1 MVTYYLTKGKNVFML
16 KKFLLNKQNQY
27 EIIRFVIVGVICTL
41 VDFGVSALIQ
51 YVIYPTAEQY
61 VILGVTIT
69 LNIFLAALFG
79 FIFGVITNYILSIV
93 MVFKNVEN
101 KKTSRSVGGFLL
113 FVLLSTIGFLINYA
127 IKELGNLIIDMS
139 TNFLWFVFVFGV
151 ATFIVL
157 IYNYI
162 SRKLI
167 LFRPKKESEEPTLD
181 EERDHQD

>member
-1 MVTYYLTKGKNVFML
+1 ML
-16 KKFLLNKQNQY
+16 KKFLQNKQNQY
-27 EIIRFVIVGVICTL
+27 EIIRFIVVGVICTL

-51 YVIYPTAEQY
+51 YVIYPTADQY
-61 VILGVTIT
+61 VLIGMTIT

-93 MVFKNVEN
+93 IVFKNVEN
-101 KKTSRSVGGFLL
+101 KKTSRSVKGFVI

-127 IKELGNLIIDMS
+127 IKEVGNLIIDMQ

-151 ATFIVL
+151 ATFVVL

-167 LFRPKKESEEPTLD
+167 LFRPKKEVLEKKPD
-181 EERDHQD
+181 EEIPNQD

>member
-1 MVTYYLTKGKNVFML
+1 ML
-16 KKFLLNKQNQY
+16 KKFLAKKENQH
-27 EIIRFVIVGVICTL
+27 EILRFIIVGVICTL

-61 VILGVTIT
+61 VFLGMTFT

-93 MVFKNVEN
+93 IVFKNVEN
-101 KKTSRSVGGFLL
+101 KKTSRSFGGFAL
-113 FVLLSTIGFLINYA
+113 FVLLSTIGFFINYF
-127 IKELGNLIIDMS
+127 IKELGNTIINMD

-167 LFRPKKESEEPTLD
+167 LFRPKKENEELFED
-181 EERDHQD
+181 EESIDKD

>member
-1 MVTYYLTKGKNVFML
+1 ML
-16 KKFLLNKQNQY
+16 KKFLAKKENQH
-27 EIIRFVIVGVICTL
+27 EILRFIIVGVICTL

-61 VILGVTIT
+61 VFLGITFT

-79 FIFGVITNYILSIV
+79 FIFGVITNYILSIII
-93 MVFKNVEN
+93 VFKNVEN
-101 KKTSRSVGGFLL
+101 KKTSRSFGGFAL
-113 FVLLSTIGFLINYA
+113 FVLLSTIGFFINYF
-127 IKELGNLIIDMS
+127 IKELGNAIINMD

-151 ATFIVL
+151 ATFVVL

-167 LFRPKKESEEPTLD
+167 LFRPKKENEEPSD
-181 EERDHQD
+181 EESIHEN

>member
-1 MVTYYLTKGKNVFML
+1 ML
-16 KKFLLNKQNQY
+16 KKFLAKKENQH
-27 EIIRFVIVGVICTL
+27 EILRFIIVGVICTL

-61 VILGVTIT
+61 VFLGMTFT

-93 MVFKNVEN
+93 IVFKNVEN
-101 KKTSRSVGGFLL
+101 KKTSRSFGGFAL
-113 FVLLSTIGFLINYA
+113 FVLLSTIGFFINYF
-127 IKELGNLIIDMS
+127 IKELGNTIINMD

-167 LFRPKKESEEPTLD
+167 LFRPKKENEELVDD
-181 EERDHQD
+181 EESIDKD